1 MLTALDRGDLRA
13 RADEDARRVTAAL
26 GRAPEPHD
34 VLAPRLRLDHV
45 TSAFARGIARASV
58 LEASAL
64 LGTQL
69 TPVDGVE
76 AWVSR
81 DGAAALVTADADL
94 VGIWALAGSDRA
106 EPLLRAVL
114 GHYALEAVPTAYAAA
129 TPET

>member
-26 GRAPEPHD
+26 GRAPEPHE
-34 VLAPRLRLDHV
+34 VLAARLRLDHV

-58 LEASAL
+58 LEASAV

-69 TPVDGVE
+69 RPVEGVE

-94 VGIWALAGSDRA
+94 VGIWTVAAPELA
-106 EPLLRAVL
+106 EPLLRAVV
-114 GHYALEAVPTAYAAA
+114 G
-129 TPET
+129 